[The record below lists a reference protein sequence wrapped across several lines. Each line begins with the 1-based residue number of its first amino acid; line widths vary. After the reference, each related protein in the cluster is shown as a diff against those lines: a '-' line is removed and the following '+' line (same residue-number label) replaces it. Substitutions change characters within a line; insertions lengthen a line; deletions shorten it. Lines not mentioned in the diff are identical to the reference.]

1 MDKIIDLLFEFL
13 KQRNIKEVEG
23 KFHPD
28 SCKTYYLKPKGFFA
42 LPFYFSKYL
51 SKVSAIDIV
60 DFVESFKNMV
70 DSSKISNMSFLFVVE
85 TDSNIDVKNLCNY
98 FNGNSFIHIMYYDS
112 ENNKFYYNS
121 DFYYSGDKTIKQI
134 MHFLDRSINHTN

>member
-13 KQRNIKEVEG
+13 KQRNIKEAEG
-23 KFHPD
+23 KFQPD
-28 SCKTYYLKPKGFFA
+28 SCKTYYLKSKGFFA
-42 LPFYFSKYL
+42 LPFYFSRYL
-51 SKVSAIDIV
+51 LKVSAIDIP
-60 DFVESFKNMV
+60 DLIEYFKNMV

-112 ENNKFYYNS
+112 KNNKFYYNS

-134 MHFLDRSINHTN
+134 MHFLDKSIR